1 MTHNTKSEEE
11 FINALNQIY
20 NLKIAELKKDLQI
33 EKTLC
38 ANMKDILE
46 QRDNEITHLRNII
59 LNLKE
64 TTSEVKSCNL
74 NN

>member
-1 MTHNTKSEEE
+1 MTCDTKSEEV
-11 FINALNQIY
+11 FINALSKIA
-20 NLKIAELKKDLQI
+20 NLKITELKKDLQI

-38 ANMKDILE
+38 ANMKDVLE
-46 QRDNEITHLRNII
+46 RREKVIAHLRNII

-64 TTSEVKSCNL
+64 PTSKVKSCNL

>member
-1 MTHNTKSEEE
+1 MTYDIKGEEV
-11 FINALNQIY
+11 FITALSKIA
-20 NLKIAELKKDLQI
+20 NLKITELKKDLQI
-33 EKTLC
+33 EKTLN
-38 ANMKDILE
+38 ANMKDVLE
-46 QRDNEITHLRNII
+46 GREKLITHLRNTI